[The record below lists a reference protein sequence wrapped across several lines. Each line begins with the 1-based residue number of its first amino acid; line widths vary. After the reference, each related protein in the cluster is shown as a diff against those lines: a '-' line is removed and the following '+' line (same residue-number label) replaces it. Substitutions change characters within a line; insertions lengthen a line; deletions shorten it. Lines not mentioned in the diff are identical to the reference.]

1 MTVHINQQ
9 IEENAGTWA
18 YNTFLQPTMN
28 RKSLKGALIV
38 PLGLLLLQSLFLTL
52 PHVDAMNADT
62 QQILPALTPDSIVL
76 ITGAASHLGSQ
87 LAITLHRTYN
97 VSQLILIDDLS
108 TNDLFLP
115 PNRLSHDLLDSEF
128 EDKPSKDD
136 MLRSKESLASF
147 ECKRQ
152 RIFHVL
158 QTVQDRGYFY
168 RVDFRPSLPEYT
180 ETKTDT
186 EVGSQNL
193 GLPVLDMIFNKF
205 DITHVVHMDENVLNP
220 NVTQVVSRKKEDNR
234 MGMMDGLLEQ
244 LKNIKEQKG
253 KQPHFV
259 YSSSHEIYNDVAG
272 EKKEDWDISFE
283 PNHSLKGTSKLLDE
297 VLATSYSRLY
307 GVYSVGLRFFEV
319 YGPWSSPETEIFQ
332 MSERALNTD
341 LSILYPKKDS
351 GDFFSERDYVYIDD
365 AVDAILSAMQ
375 FSAPPRQSLVINIG
389 TGKGFTLADIASTME
404 AHSPRTAVQH
414 QVTTILEG
422 LDNSSSGYSSYVA
435 STKRSFDILNFRPQV
450 TMSEGIEKTL
460 AWHHDRSYG
469 PDGRSA
475 FTNSSAQSCSTSDS
489 ECLRGIPVFPC
500 LSECARQ
507 GLCIPSV
514 YDNAATISKAITK
527 SCETVMYTILP
538 DIDATGIPS
547 AVANLSPGGNPS
559 VAGNTCNIA
568 FINEASTLMA
578 KMKQRVG
585 IANEINYEDRLHDM
599 VKAGLD
605 ISDSDLLQF
614 GFWVIIPVTF
624 SIPET
629 PSMIS
634 HMLPK
639 LSPSSFF
646 SSKYALYCNP
656 NVSIKDTSKLLSN
669 FVSEEVK
676 LGSSIAFMI
685 GGRKSENIQKENQFC
700 SLASYNQERI
710 YNTIRLAL
718 KGHAFK
724 RWTPDS
730 SWILHSLSSNVA
742 RDLLCDLQGEINGWK
757 VMEDNESIDF
767 MLTLH
772 NFWSSALMGWVGQG
786 EWWKSKDEF
795 GENFGILAEGE
806 KIIVRVVSSEEI
818 GIILVD
824 E

>member
-1 MTVHINQQ
+1 MKRNS
-9 IEENAGTWA
+9 
-18 YNTFLQPTMN
+18 F
-28 RKSLKGALIV
+28 KGALIV
-38 PLGLLLLQSLFLTL
+38 PLSLLILQSLFLTL
-52 PHVDAMNADT
+52 PHVNATNAYT

-87 LAITLHRTYN
+87 LAVTLYRTYN

-108 TNDLFLP
+108 ANDLFLP
-115 PNRLSHDLLDSEF
+115 ANRLSDDLLDTFS
-128 EDKPSKDD
+128 EDKPSKEDV
-136 MLRSKESLASF
+136 LRSKESLASF

-158 QTVQDRGYFY
+158 QTLQDRGYFY
-168 RVDFRPSLPEYT
+168 RVDFRPVLPEYS
-180 ETKTDT
+180 ETKTNT
-186 EVGSQNL
+186 EAGYQNL

-205 DITHVVHMDENVLNP
+205 DITHVVHMDDNVLNP
-220 NVTQVVSRKKEDNR
+220 KYTQVVPRKKEDNR

-244 LKNIKEQKG
+244 LKNTKEQKG

-259 YSSSHEIYNDVAG
+259 YSSSHEIYDHVAG
-272 EKKEDWDISFE
+272 EKKEDWDISFQ

-297 VLATSYSRLY
+297 VLATSYSRVY

-319 YGPWSSPETEIFQ
+319 YGPWSSPETDIFQ
-332 MSERALNTD
+332 MSERALDTD
-341 LSILYPKKDS
+341 MSILHPKNDS
-351 GDFFSERDYVYIDD
+351 NNVFSERDYVYIDD

-375 FSAPPRQSLVINIG
+375 FSAPTLQSLVINIG

-404 AHSPRTAVQH
+404 AHLPRTTVEH

-422 LDNSSSGYSSYVA
+422 LDTYSSGYSSYVA
-435 STKRSFDILNFRPQV
+435 STKRSSNILNFRPQV
-450 TMSEGIEKTL
+450 TMPEGIERTL

-469 PDGRSA
+469 SDGRST
-475 FTNSSAQSCSTSDS
+475 FTNLGAQSCSTSDS
-489 ECLRGIPVFPC
+489 DCLRGIPVFPC

-527 SCETVMYTILP
+527 SCEMVMYTILL
-538 DIDATGIPS
+538 DTNATGIPS
-547 AVANLSPGGNPS
+547 TAANLSPGGNSS

-568 FINEASTLMA
+568 FINEASKLMA

-585 IANEINYEDRLHDM
+585 IENEINYEDKLYDM

-605 ISDSDLLQF
+605 ISDSDLLKF
-614 GFWVIIPVTF
+614 GFWIIIPVTF

-634 HMLPK
+634 NMLPK

-656 NVSIKDTSKLLSN
+656 NVSIKDTSKVLSD
-669 FVSEEVK
+669 FRLEEVNM
-676 LGSSIAFMI
+676 GSSIAFMI
-685 GGRKSENIQKENQFC
+685 GGSNSQSMQKEKQFC
-700 SLASYNQERI
+700 SVASYNQERI
-710 YNTIRLAL
+710 YNSIRLAL

-730 SWILHSLSSNVA
+730 SWILHSLSPDVA

-772 NFWSSALMGWVGQG
+772 GYWSSALVGWVGQG
-786 EWWKSKDEF
+786 SGLGAEDEF
-795 GENFGILAEGE
+795 GENFGILSGGG
-806 KIIVRVVSSEEI
+806 KVIVRVVSSEEI
-818 GIILVD
+818 GIVLV